1 MDDNYNNYDAYRPTE
16 TPAAAE
22 PTVATEP
29 VHTTPAPETAAT
41 VESAPITETTA
52 TIESAPVAETATTA
66 DSTVSWQGSSY
77 SGTPAQDSAYSSYG
91 SYAGTSAPA
100 QNTAQ
105 STAQTDAYAQYA
117 YGYGYVP
124 GGGPQ
129 AQRTYTG
136 ASVIPDAPK
145 KVKKQ
150 HRMPTFLKVI
160 LAAALFGLVA
170 AGVFVLTNELYYTIN
185 PSAAPNTTS
194 SSGRIAGHASHTTK
208 TTDAS
213 VVAST
218 ALITDISTA
227 ATDVSP
233 VVESAMPSIVSIDCT
248 FLNTSFFGTYESAG
262 AGSGIILR
270 KTDDELLIATNNHVV
285 AKSTSIN
292 VTFCDG
298 STASAVIKGTDA
310 TADLAVVAINL
321 NDLTAETMS
330 AIKVA
335 TLGDSDSIKVGQM
348 VVAIGNSMGYG
359 QSTTV
364 GYVSAKDRDVTIEG
378 TTMTLLQTDAAI
390 NPGNSGGA
398 LLNLNGEVI
407 GINSAKY
414 SDESVEG
421 MGFAIP
427 VSRAVAILDELAA
440 RETLTENEKGY
451 LGVYINNV
459 SADMAASY
467 NIPVGAYVSNFTEGS
482 PAQAGGIQVG
492 DIITAVN
499 GISIT
504 TSDDLRNAVNS
515 YRAGTTVQ
523 ITHYRL
529 IDGVYTELISEVTL
543 IANPSAE

>member
-1 MDDNYNNYDAYRPTE
+1 MDDNYVNNYDAYRPAENPGTVEPASNTE
-16 TPAAAE
+16 PVSSAPAAEPAAA
-22 PTVATEP
+22 
-29 VHTTPAPETAAT
+29 
-41 VESAPITETTA
+41 
-52 TIESAPVAETATTA
+52 A
-66 DSTVSWQGSSY
+66 DTTVSWQGSSY
-77 SGTPAQDSAYSSYG
+77 SGTPAQDSSYSAYGNYGDQTVSSQNP
-91 SYAGTSAPA
+91 ARDTA

-105 STAQTDAYAQYA
+105 TAAQADAYAQYA

-124 GGGPQ
+124 GADPQ

-145 KVKKQ
+145 KAKKQ
-150 HRMPTFLKVI
+150 RHMPTFLKVI

-170 AGVFVLTNELYYTIN
+170 AGVFVLTNELYYSIN
-185 PSAAPNTTS
+185 PSAAPDAVS

-208 TTDAS
+208 TTDAN

-218 ALITDISTA
+218 ALITDINTA

-310 TADLAVVAINL
+310 AADLAVVAIDL

-398 LLNLNGEVI
+398 LLNLNGEVV

-459 SADMAASY
+459 SADMASSY

-482 PAQAGGIQVG
+482 PAQAGGIQIG

-504 TSDDLRNAVNS
+504 TSDDLRN
-515 YRAGTTVQ
+515 
-523 ITHYRL
+523 
-529 IDGVYTELISEVTL
+529 
-543 IANPSAE
+543 